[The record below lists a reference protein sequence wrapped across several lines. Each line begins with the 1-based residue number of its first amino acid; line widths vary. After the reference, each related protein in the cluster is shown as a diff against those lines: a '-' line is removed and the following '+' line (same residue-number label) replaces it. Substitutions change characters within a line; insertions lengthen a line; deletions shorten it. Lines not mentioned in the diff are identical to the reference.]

1 MTFKVTPWEVKG
13 NIDYD
18 RLIQEFGLQKF
29 KEVPK
34 QLEEFIHYRRGIIF
48 ANRDFSRISDAIK
61 NKKPFAM
68 MTGLMPTGKM
78 HFGHKLLMDQVIFY
92 QNLGAKVYIAVADI
106 EAYNNRNLSM
116 KELKDNAVNDYLT
129 NYVAMGLDLNKC
141 DFYFQSARSNDGKKA
156 SAYYKLAGLLAK
168 HATFNEFKAVYGEIT
183 PGKMTS
189 SLLQASDMLHPQLEE
204 FNGPI
209 PTLIPVGTDQ
219 DPHIRLARD
228 MSQKIKEFGFIQ
240 LSSTYHVFM
249 PGLSNGKM
257 SSSDITSFIALTDTI
272 EDAEKKIKKYA
283 FSGGQAT
290 MEEHRKKGG
299 NPNVDVAYQF
309 LRYGLEPDDKK
320 LKAIYDDYKSGKL
333 LSGELKQITIDKLK
347 TFLEHHQKE
356 REKAKKKVD
365 QFISKL

>member
-1 MTFKVTPWEVKG
+1 MAFKVTPWEVKG

-48 ANRDFSRISDAIK
+48 AHRDFNRINDAIK

-92 QNLGAKVYIAVADI
+92 QNLGAKVYVTVADI
-106 EAYNNRNLSM
+106 EAYNARDLTM
-116 KELKDNAVNDYLT
+116 KQLHENAVNDYLT

-141 DFYFQSARSNDGKKA
+141 DFYFQSARSNDYKK
-156 SAYYKLAGLLAK
+156 SNAYYKLAGMLAK

-183 PGKMTS
+183 PGKMTA
-189 SLLQASDMLHPQLEE
+189 SLLQASDMLHCQLPEL
-204 FNGPI
+204 NGPI

-228 MSQKIKEFGFIQ
+228 ISQRIKEFNFIQ

-249 PGLSNGKM
+249 PGLSKDKM
-257 SSSDITSFIALTDTI
+257 SSSDPTSFVALTDSP
-272 EDAEKKIKKYA
+272 EDAERKIKKYA
-283 FSGGQAT
+283 FSGGQVT
-290 MEEHRKKGG
+290 LEEHRKKGG
-299 NPNVDVAYQF
+299 NPDVDVAYQF

-320 LKAIYDDYKSGKL
+320 LKNIYDDYKSGKL
-333 LSGELKQITIDKLK
+333 LSGELKQITCEKLK
-347 TFLEHHQKE
+347 TFLKKHHEE
-356 REKAKKKVD
+356 REKAKKKID
-365 QFISKL
+365 KYMLKL